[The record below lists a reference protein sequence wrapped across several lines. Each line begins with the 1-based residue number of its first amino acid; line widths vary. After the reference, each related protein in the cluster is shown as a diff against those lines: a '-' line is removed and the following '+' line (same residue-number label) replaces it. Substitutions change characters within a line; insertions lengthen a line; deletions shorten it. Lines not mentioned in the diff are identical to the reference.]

1 MPFEGVL
8 RRIFGTEHDR
18 PKPAQISQEQHQEL
32 AAAQHRRNLL
42 VEGIQ
47 PTIGEQRAAAEQMAV
62 RRLDLSCQ
70 RDGLDAVTG
79 KAQPG
84 RPECQAFAQP
94 KAF

>member
-18 PKPAQISQEQHQEL
+18 PKPAQISQE
-32 AAAQHRRNLL
+32 QHRRNLL